1 MEVEAALPVMN
12 GINAPVE
19 LCEQVKERFL
29 QFLNGFVLTDSLD
42 AEPSQSN
49 THSQGSGGQSA
60 GRAPARDRDPCNNCM
75 SCR

>member
-49 THSQGSGGQSA
+49 THSQGSGRQRA
-60 GRAPARDRDPCNNCM
+60 GWRRWAIGPSPPAAEA
-75 SCR
+75 ST